1 MATLRKALI
10 VFVPVI
16 VWVVLFGLGCQKKED
31 KEKAQKGPAA
41 PIGPHVEKSASLDKK
56 QMPPDMGGEYPK
68 EMMEA
73 LQKMQPEKAALPRA
87 KKDHVPVSVS
97 PDVRSKWKAVVI
109 EVANK
114 QTNEQ
119 EDYVVDINK
128 SFVIPNTKIKIDV
141 LAFLPDFSMSPKGIT
156 SLSNEPKNPA
166 VKVVIR
172 EDDKKIFESWLF
184 QKLPTIHPFEHKV
197 YGIKLRGQKPA

>member
-41 PIGPHVEKSASLDKK
+41 PIGPHVEESASLDKK

-73 LQKMQPEKAALPRA
+73 LQKMQPEKAALPRV

-119 EDYVVDINK
+119 KDYVVDINK

-166 VKVVIR
+166 VKVVIH

-197 YGIKLRGQKPA
+197 YGIKLKGQKPA

>member
-1 MATLRKALI
+1 MAALRKALI

-16 VWVVLFGLGCQKKED
+16 VWVVLFGLGCQKKEE
-31 KEKAQKGPAA
+31 KEKAQKGPVA
-41 PIGPHVEKSASLDKK
+41 PIGPHVEESASLDKN
-56 QMPPDMGGEYPK
+56 QMPPDMGGQYPK

-73 LQKMQPEKAALPRA
+73 LRKAQPERTASLQA
-87 KKDHVPVSVS
+87 KKGHAPVTVS
-97 PDVRSKWKAVVI
+97 PDIRSKWKAVVI

-114 QTNEQ
+114 QTNELK
-119 EDYVVDINK
+119 DYVVDINK
-128 SFVIPNTKIKIDV
+128 SFVIPNTKISIDV

-166 VKVVIR
+166 AKVVIR

-184 QKLPTIHPFEHKV
+184 QKLPTIHPFVHKV
-197 YGIKLRGQKPA
+197 YGIKLKGQKPA